1 MAGGDRGRWIGIEGA
16 AADGLNSTRATVPT
30 GTVHREAAVR
40 AREEVRVLGAR
51 NASRGALPTAGKRE
65 GISV

>member
-1 MAGGDRGRWIGIEGA
+1 LIGIERA
-16 AADGLNSTRATVPT
+16 ATEGVNSTHGYCSM

-40 AREEVRVLGAR
+40 AREEARVLSAR

-65 GISV
+65 GISF